1 MLSCENNYKHN
12 YKHNWKQIIC
22 CIAIILK
29 LKKCLFKVLLYVDF
43 KKYIWNITS
52 MNQKVNYFLL

>member
-52 MNQKVNYFLL
+52 MNQKVN

>member
-29 LKKCLFKVLLYVDF
+29 LKNVYLKYYYMLILKNIFEILRAWI
-43 KKYIWNITS
+43 KK
-52 MNQKVNYFLL
+52 